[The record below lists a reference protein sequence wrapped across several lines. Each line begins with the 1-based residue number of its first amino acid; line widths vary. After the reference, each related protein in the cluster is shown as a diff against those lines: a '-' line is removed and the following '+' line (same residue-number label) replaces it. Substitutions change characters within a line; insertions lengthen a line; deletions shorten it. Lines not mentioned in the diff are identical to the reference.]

1 MITDV
6 WIFDNEIANRFQAE
20 AETNIPSY
28 HTVINKCLQFANKN
42 LEKSDKIIDVGSALG
57 YTISKFKNAGFTNV
71 IGVDNSPAMIEKS
84 VFNDIVICSNILPK
98 DIYKLIIINWTLHFI
113 TDKMQYLID
122 VYNNLDNNGYLILS
136 DKCCQSDL
144 VKDMY
149 YDFKKN
155 NGVSE
160 EYIIEKEKK
169 LIGVMQSM
177 SIGWYLNALQ
187 EVGFIVDIIH
197 GDLGF
202 VTFLCC
208 KKSN

>member
-1 MITDV
+1 MTTDF

-28 HTVINKCLQFANKN
+28 HTVISKCLQFANKN

-84 VFNDIVICSNILPK
+84 VFKDIVICSNFLPK

-113 TDKMQYLID
+113 ANKIQYLRD

-136 DKCCQSDL
+136 DKCCQTDL

-149 YDFKKN
+149 YDFKRN

-169 LIGVMQSM
+169 LIGVMQSV
-177 SIGWYLNALQ
+177 SIGWYLNTLQ
-187 EVGFIVDIIH
+187 EIGFIVDVIH